1 MTSIRT
7 DNSEADT
14 NAADEAAAIAE
25 DTSEVTANGD
35 VIPANGDV
43 TRNDV
48 SKADAKYI
56 EMTQSPLGKLITKMA
71 VPSIVGNVISVVY
84 NLTDTF
90 YVGLLGTAASA
101 AVGVVMPIMTAIAAF
116 GLLFGI
122 GAGNKM
128 SIELGKKNIKRAQ
141 RLISFAMTAAF
152 TAALVLA
159 LLGIAFRSNLVW
171 ILGSTASIAPLAKAY
186 MMPLLCVAPFYTL
199 TFVLNPALRFQG
211 LPMDSMIGVVAGA
224 VLNIGLEPLF
234 IFTFH
239 MGIFGAGLA
248 TSICQV
254 FSFTLLLLLYRA
266 KSEVPI
272 DLRMVKPT
280 RSLLREIFNG
290 GFPSLIRNL
299 MLAFSTD
306 MLNVAAN
313 PFGDAAIAAMTIVG
327 RIATLTN
334 TVQIGIGQGYQPV
347 CGYNYG
353 AHKFRRVKKGY
364 WLAVFASGIFLITM
378 CVVQIVFAPDLVRI
392 FQSDRQVVE
401 YGTQAMR
408 WMSLT
413 FWLSSYIIMSNMMQ
427 QTIGHVVIATIV
439 GLGRQG
445 LFLVPALWILP
456 PHLGF
461 LGVMI
466 ARPIADICTL
476 LMTIPMQ
483 TYCLRELNDGEKIHV
498 HRHWWARKQRSQA

>member
-1 MTSIRT
+1 MKMPEKKASANSDELTS
-7 DNSEADT
+7 A
-14 NAADEAAAIAE
+14 
-25 DTSEVTANGD
+25 GD
-35 VIPANGDV
+35 VIDSDV
-43 TRNDV
+43 TRKDV
-48 SKADAKYI
+48 SKADAKYV
-56 EMTQSPLGKLITKMA
+56 EMTQTPLGRLITKMA
-71 VPSIVGNVISVVY
+71 IPAIIGNVISVVY

-101 AVGVVMPIMTAIAAF
+101 AVGVVMPIMTAFSAF

-141 RLISFAMTAAF
+141 ELIS
-152 TAALVLA
+152 LA
-159 LLGIAFRSNLVW
+159 LSSSFIIAVVLSISAIIFRSKLVW
-171 ILGSTASIAPLAKAY
+171 ILGSTVSIAPLAKAY
-186 MMPLLCVAPFYTL
+186 MLPLLCVAPFFAL
-199 TFVLNPALRFQG
+199 TFVFNPALRFQG
-211 LPMDSMIGVVAGA
+211 MPTDSMIGVVAGA

-248 TSICQV
+248 TAICQTI
-254 FSFTLLLLLYRA
+254 SFALLFFLYYR

-272 DLRMVKPT
+272 DLRLAKPT
-280 RSLLREIFNG
+280 RSLFREIFNG

-306 MLNVAAN
+306 MLNVAAR

-353 AHKFRRVKKGY
+353 AHKFDRVKKGY
-364 WLAVFASGIFLITM
+364 RLAVLASGIFLITM
-378 CVVQIVFAPDLVRI
+378 CIVQIIFAPDLVRM
-392 FQSDRQVVE
+392 FQPDKPVVE
-401 YGTQAMR
+401 YGAQAMR

-427 QTIGHVVIATIV
+427 QTTGHVVIATIV

-456 PHLGF
+456 PHIGF

-466 ARPIADICTL
+466 AQPIADICTL
-476 LMTIPMQ
+476 LMTIPLQ
-483 TYCLRELNDGEKIHV
+483 TYCLHQLDDGEKIHV
-498 HRHWWARKQRSQA
+498 YQHWWARKQRKQA